1 VINPD
6 YHVEKHPVR
15 SVDRARGYFVRELG
29 HCRHDPAPGGL
40 WSSVAIRNAAILIFA
55 ALVFTAVIETTLLVL
70 AICPMD

>member
-1 VINPD
+1 MLD
-6 YHVEKHPVR
+6 EC
-15 SVDRARGYFVRELG
+15 FL
-29 HCRHDPAPGGL
+29 RHL